1 MRSEWSS
8 DVCSTDLFEQI
19 NTKPQNNTNMKLLGA
34 INLEWRIWDQIK
46 YVTVAGVDYAQ
57 TVGYYYVQ
65 PESQLSITNKYDGFR
80 RDTYAQRATWVWTNM
95 LQYDN
100 VFNDVHNVK
109 AAVGMEAQRS
119 NYKGFGAAGYG
130 FPTGKL
136 DALDI
141 ASRDYEVSGAITDWR
156 LLSYF
161 AMGGYTYDD
170 KYLLDLAVR
179 RDGSSRFGLNN
190 QYGTFWAAG
199 IGWNM
204 EREAFLEDVEWL
216 NRLKIRGSAGT
227 SGNNNIGDYA
237 AQGVFGYGSY
247 NGETTAYPGRL
258 PNKDLSWEKS
268 TQISGGFDVSF
279 FDNRL
284 NASFDIYKRK
294 TTDLLLAARLSMT
307 SGFSSRIENV
317 GEMQNKGV
325 EFAINGDIIRN
336 NDWTWNVSG
345 MISHNKNKVL
355 KLYKGNDIEIGW
367 NNLISEGEPINI
379 YKMVRWAGVNPVN
392 GDALYYTN
400 DGKITNVYNGDDAVV
415 LDGKTP
421 EPKYYGS
428 FGTRLAWKGLE
439 LSADFY
445 FSAGNYIYNHI
456 RFFTESDGANW
467 NSNQNVSMLYDQWM
481 KPGDITNVP
490 RQSPSNSHQVSDRY

>member
-1 MRSEWSS
+1 MP
-8 DVCSTDLFEQI
+8 
-19 NTKPQNNTNMKLLGA
+19 NTTG
-34 INLEWRIWDQIK
+34 I
-46 YVTVAGVDYAQ
+46 
-57 TVGYYYVQ
+57 
-65 PESQLSITNKYDGFR
+65 SITNKYDGFR

-179 RDGSSRFGLNN
+179 RDGSSRFSLNN

-258 PNKDLSWEKS
+258 PNMLAFSNGIKKS
-268 TQISGGFDVSF
+268 DKIQ
-279 FDNRL
+279 
-284 NASFDIYKRK
+284 
-294 TTDLLLAARLSMT
+294 
-307 SGFSSRIENV
+307 
-317 GEMQNKGV
+317 
-325 EFAINGDIIRN
+325 
-336 NDWTWNVSG
+336 
-345 MISHNKNKVL
+345 H
-355 KLYKGNDIEIGW
+355 
-367 NNLISEGEPINI
+367 
-379 YKMVRWAGVNPVN
+379 
-392 GDALYYTN
+392 AL
-400 DGKITNVYNGDDAVV
+400 
-415 LDGKTP
+415 
-421 EPKYYGS
+421 
-428 FGTRLAWKGLE
+428 
-439 LSADFY
+439 
-445 FSAGNYIYNHI
+445 
-456 RFFTESDGANW
+456 
-467 NSNQNVSMLYDQWM
+467 
-481 KPGDITNVP
+481 
-490 RQSPSNSHQVSDRY
+490 